1 MALRA
6 IKHKI
11 IQDFVQKTT
20 QSELDQEGNEIDNVP
35 ASSSSSCRHWLLR
48 FLSTH
53 AREAEAHAISL
64 KDIFPAV
71 DCHTLFLPSV
81 RRAHLADL
89 STATEADL
97 TEEYRAER
105 DALLKKLRTG
115 AVPKRLKKHLGTR
128 KMTGEEVDEDGVEEF
143 TGTELALLLRVL
155 VGAANAGS
163 LTDIPN
169 RWDAFLEQLQKSAV
183 EDCYRF
189 YQAHL
194 ASVLTSDVVVKSGG
208 GRAGSP
214 VNERLLAAWHTVFAD
229 KANALL
235 AHLLYGLPT
244 SLQSSRPKLADHL
257 ARYYA
262 SVSELNRQRLHLRL
276 HALQK
281 EGEMKVVDAFL
292 ATPLPLLQR
301 QLQAQADVLLAQV
314 SAQFVADVGD
324 LVDREEVDEKK
335 KKKKAEVDDP
345 LRPYLSSLEKAVRLN
360 LDSTLLRN
368 SLQLEALF
376 ENATAALLQTAFAE
390 VSIDLVRP
398 PKREAFEALL
408 RRSAD
413 LTTAAY
419 AEERPLYAAKEA
431 KLKLSLLERAQA
443 LREDNEAAV
452 SAHLKSEAG
461 KLVHEFERL
470 TDDTRRHFPMSVG
483 KLMAVLQAETDKF
496 RRLFTDDL
504 RPRYDSYGA
513 LFEEV
518 EALLAED
525 LQTLSGKRA
534 EENIAVFMEEVELP
548 LALAKRSVL
557 LSSSRYGTLF
567 SWRRF
572 AVSSAQRQL
581 EHGRARGWSP
591 SLKAAIINSWLQED
605 EELAREA
612 ANRRNALSRLLGF
625 FQWLF
630 SLLFG

>member
-1 MALRA
+1 M
-6 IKHKI
+6 
-11 IQDFVQKTT
+11 
-20 QSELDQEGNEIDNVP
+20 NE
-35 ASSSSSCRHWLLR
+35 
-48 FLSTH
+48 
-53 AREAEAHAISL
+53 
-64 KDIFPAV
+64 
-71 DCHTLFLPSV
+71 
-81 RRAHLADL
+81 RR
-89 STATEADL
+89 
-97 TEEYRAER
+97 
-105 DALLKKLRTG
+105 
-115 AVPKRLKKHLGTR
+115 
-128 KMTGEEVDEDGVEEF
+128 
-143 TGTELALLLRVL
+143 
-155 VGAANAGS
+155 
-163 LTDIPN
+163 
-169 RWDAFLEQLQKSAV
+169 
-183 EDCYRF
+183 
-189 YQAHL
+189 L
-194 ASVLTSDVVVKSGG
+194 AS
-208 GRAGSP
+208 
-214 VNERLLAAWHTVFAD
+214 WHTVSAD

-235 AHLLYGLPT
+235 AHLLHGLPT
-244 SLQSSRPKLADHL
+244 SLQSSRPELADHL

-324 LVDREEVDEKK
+324 LVDREEVVDEKGK
-335 KKKKAEVDDP
+335 KKNKKAEVVDDP

-368 SLQLEALF
+368 GLQLEALF

-408 RRSAD
+408 RRSAEF
-413 LTTAAY
+413 TTAAYGRQMAAY
-419 AEERPLYAAKEA
+419 AEERPLYASKEA

-461 KLVHEFERL
+461 KLVYVFERL
-470 TDDTRRHFPMSVG
+470 TADTRQHFPMSVD
-483 KLMAVLQAETDKF
+483 KLAAVLQAETDKF
-496 RRLFTDDL
+496 RRLFTDDF
-504 RPRYDSYGA
+504 RPRYGSYGA

-518 EALLAED
+518 EALLDED

-534 EENIAVFMEEVELP
+534 EENIAVYKEEVELP
-548 LALAKRSVL
+548 LALAKLSVL
-557 LSSSRYGTLF
+557 LSSSRYRTLF

-572 AVSSAQRQL
+572 AISSALLQL
-581 EHGRARGWSP
+581 EQGRARGWSP
-591 SLKAAIINSWLQED
+591 SLKATIINSWLRED

-612 ANRRNALSRLLGF
+612 AKRWNALSLLLGF